1 MKSLPRAAWEAAEGF
16 RAAIV
21 RATVLGA
28 LVAAMESLTLVVLFA
43 FLAHLVGD
51 RGNPQ
56 GPLSVAASAFTA
68 LSPWAQASLVLGIAT
83 LRFALSLILEWR
95 MSELWTDLRRSMQ
108 RLMLERHLE
117 ARLGYLLT
125 HKGGEHL
132 FHVMEG
138 PSFAAVF
145 FLHLLRYLSTMILV
159 AVLFATLAFMSWTLM
174 LVAAGVALL
183 YGIVVR
189 RLSSTI
195 SFVSGQIQADAIKSQ
210 TQMVTEGIGGVRYL
224 KALFAIPGWIRDFDR
239 EATRSATAMR
249 RAMFWGALPSRTL
262 EYLVLVLF
270 LGIVMV
276 VLALGGDLVSQ
287 VPTMAVYF
295 LGIARVLPTLSTL
308 GNARM
313 QMMQALPNLRAYCEL
328 KAGIP
333 LEAAAESGAAVPD
346 SLAGRTLSFAN
357 VQFAYGEA
365 TVIRAFTAELDL
377 GKVTA
382 LVGLSGQGK
391 STLIDLL
398 LRFITPTSG
407 QILLDGVDIATLN
420 LRGWRMRFGYL
431 GQEPFLFHAT
441 VRENVRLG
449 NPGAGDVEIR
459 KAVKLAGAQ
468 EFVDQLPQGI
478 ETVLA
483 DRGMS
488 LSGGQRQRI
497 ALARAF
503 VSPADVLVL
512 DEPTTALDAET
523 EDRVFA
529 SLIKARGGRGIVLV
543 THKES
548 LLARA
553 DVVHVIQG
561 GQLVESGR
569 PEELRAR
576 GTHYRRIFN
585 LEAQS

>member
-1 MKSLPRAAWEAAEGF
+1 VKSLPQAAWDAAEGF
-16 RAAIV
+16 RASIA
-21 RATVLGA
+21 RATLLGA
-28 LVAAMESLTLVVLFA
+28 LVAAMESLTLIVLFA
-43 FLAHLVGD
+43 FLAQLVGD
-51 RGNPQ
+51 RGNAQ
-56 GPLSVAASAFTA
+56 APLSAAASWFSA
-68 LSPWAQASLVLGIAT
+68 LSAWAQASLVLGIAT
-83 LRFALSLILEWR
+83 LRFALSLLLEWR
-95 MSELWTDLRRSMQ
+95 MSELWTALRRSMQ

-117 ARLGYLLT
+117 ARLSYLLT

-195 SFVSGQIQADAIKSQ
+195 SFVSGQIQAEAIKSQ
-210 TQMVTEGIGGVRYL
+210 NQMVSEGIGGVRYL
-224 KALFAIPGWIRDFDR
+224 KALFAIPGWIGDFDR
-239 EATRSATAMR
+239 EAVRSATAMR

-270 LGIVMV
+270 LGIVAV
-276 VLALGGDLVSQ
+276 VLAVGGDLVSQ

-313 QMMQALPNLRAYCEL
+313 QMMQSLPNLRAYCDL
-328 KAGIP
+328 KANIP
-333 LEAAAESGAAVPD
+333 LEAAADSGAAVPG
-346 SLAGRTLSFAN
+346 SLAGRTLSFEN
-357 VQFAYGEA
+357 VHFAYGDA
-365 TVIRAFTAELDL
+365 PVIRAFTASLDL

-382 LVGLSGQGK
+382 VVGLSGQGK

-398 LRFITPTSG
+398 LRFITPSSG
-407 QILLDGVDIATLN
+407 RILLDGVDIATLN

-431 GQEPFLFHAT
+431 GQEPFLFHAS
-441 VRENVRLG
+441 VRENVQLG
-449 NPGAGDVEIR
+449 NPGAGEADIRNAVE
-459 KAVKLAGAQ
+459 LANAR
-468 EFVDQLPQGI
+468 EFVDPLPQGM
-478 ETVLA
+478 ETILA

-529 SLIKARGGRGIVLV
+529 SLIEARGGRGIVLV

-561 GQLVESGR
+561 GELVESGR

-576 GTHYRRIFN
+576 GKHYRRIFN
-585 LEAQS
+585 LEAQ